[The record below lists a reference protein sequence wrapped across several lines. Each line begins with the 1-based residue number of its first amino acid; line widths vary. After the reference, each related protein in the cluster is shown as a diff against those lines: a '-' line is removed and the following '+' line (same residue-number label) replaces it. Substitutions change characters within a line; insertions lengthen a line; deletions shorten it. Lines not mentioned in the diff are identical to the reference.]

1 MVMEYFQGGTLKD
14 IFAEHRER
22 GESMSLGKI
31 ADLLEPVAHALDYA
45 HARGTVHRDIKPS
58 NILFSSDGN
67 PVIVDFGIAKIL
79 DQSLHLTVTGGIV
92 GSPPYMSPEQAASK
106 PVEKYSDIYSLGV
119 VVYEMVAGRVP
130 FMGDSITG
138 VLMQHLNDPPPPVR
152 EFNPNIPLPI
162 QDVITKVLAKDP
174 GDRFP
179 SAGRFSEAFTKAVEG
194 KAPIQIPSLEV
205 ETVLDQP
212 QETEASPIPALEKNA
227 VTPHPDLPKTT
238 SEVGVLA
245 PEPSQPQPVRRRRW
259 PLALGLIAVVLFVA
273 GVIAVINSGG
283 IIPALE
289 DLGLIAGSGS
299 EAGEVLLHST
309 LDNEEAIT
317 APEIGIGGYYSLH
330 PEDFVAG
337 KEGNG
342 ILFNREGDCESVD
355 FQEVSFPA
363 WQGDDMNV
371 NLEDGE
377 LSFWYQPLYN
387 ANQSEGFYSL
397 VAITLDG
404 DTHSSIYLDFNEGYF
419 GLNLVDNEWNWLGT
433 SANYRAPLWQSGDWV
448 HIRAVWDSWIDDSL
462 KLYVNDL
469 RVDSGGV
476 SGGWSMDT
484 EEYAV
489 RIFVGSSTP
498 CGEST
503 ANGIIDELSIRHFP

>member
-1 MVMEYFQGGTLKD
+1 
-14 IFAEHRER
+14 
-22 GESMSLGKI
+22 
-31 ADLLEPVAHALDYA
+31 
-45 HARGTVHRDIKPS
+45 
-58 NILFSSDGN
+58 
-67 PVIVDFGIAKIL
+67 
-79 DQSLHLTVTGGIV
+79 
-92 GSPPYMSPEQAASK
+92 
-106 PVEKYSDIYSLGV
+106 
-119 VVYEMVAGRVP
+119 
-130 FMGDSITG
+130 
-138 VLMQHLNDPPPPVR
+138 
-152 EFNPNIPLPI
+152 
-162 QDVITKVLAKDP
+162 
-174 GDRFP
+174 
-179 SAGRFSEAFTKAVEG
+179 
-194 KAPIQIPSLEV
+194 
-205 ETVLDQP
+205 
-212 QETEASPIPALEKNA
+212 
-227 VTPHPDLPKTT
+227 
-238 SEVGVLA
+238 
-245 PEPSQPQPVRRRRW
+245 
-259 PLALGLIAVVLFVA
+259 LGLIAVVLFVA